1 MNKRYEWVDNYM
13 LSKAGIVKDYKE
25 EWGWDRYLLKNKMIA
40 ALCADK
46 EGKEIITLKGEP
58 AYGEQLRKEY
68 SDIVAG
74 YYMNKKH
81 WNSVYLDG
89 VIPNEILKK
98 MIDQSCRLILNSL
111 SKKIQLQIEEE
122 HSND

>member
-25 EWGWDRYLLKNKMIA
+25 EWKSDIYLLKNKMIA
-40 ALCADK
+40 LVGTDK
-46 EGKEIITLKGEP
+46 DGKEIINLKCEP
-58 AYGEQLRKEY
+58 GYGEQLRNEY
-68 SDIVAG
+68 ADIVAG
-74 YYMNKKH
+74 YHMNKKH

-89 VIPNEILKK
+89 VVPNEILKK
-98 MIDQSCRLILNSL
+98 MIDQSYQLVLNNF

-122 HSND
+122 NSND